1 MIFEIKNYY
10 KFNFVIKLI
19 SLFKSGGIVMWP
31 LLIFSILSLSCI
43 IERIIFWNKINNY
56 LKVSDDFQI
65 NKLTD
70 ISYLKSLKKGDI
82 HNNPYK
88 KLLFKIKD
96 FDLSSQR
103 NLSIA
108 LSISIQSLQY
118 EFEKFNNFFATT
130 ISIAPL
136 LGLLGTVFGLINSFS
151 FIEIGN
157 VGANANEVTGGI
169 SEALVS
175 TAAGLIIAIF
185 TLVFSNYFKSLK
197 TKKIKLINEFC
208 GRFETFFALKN
219 FN

>member
-1 MIFEIKNYY
+1 
-10 KFNFVIKLI
+10 
-19 SLFKSGGIVMWP
+19 MWP
-31 LLIFSILSLSCI
+31 LLLFSILSVSFI
-43 IERIIFWNKINNY
+43 IERIIFWNKFNNY
-56 LKVSDDFQI
+56 VKVSNDFQI
-65 NKLTD
+65 NQYTD
-70 ISYLKSLKKGDI
+70 ISYLKSIKKKDI
-82 HNNPYK
+82 DNNPYK
-88 KLLFKIKD
+88 KLLFKLKD

-108 LSISIQSLQY
+108 LAISIQSLQY

-130 ISIAPL
+130 ISISPL

-169 SEALVS
+169 SEALIS
-175 TAAGLIIAIF
+175 TAAGLIIAIL
-185 TLVFSNYFKSLK
+185 TLIFSNYFKSIK
-197 TKKIKLINEFC
+197 SKKIKLLNEFC

>member
-1 MIFEIKNYY
+1 
-10 KFNFVIKLI
+10 
-19 SLFKSGGIVMWP
+19 MWP
-31 LLIFSILSLSCI
+31 LLLFSILSVSCI
-43 IERIIFWNKINNY
+43 IERLIFWNKVNNY
-56 LKVSDDFQI
+56 KKISNEFLVNQF
-65 NKLTD
+65 TD
-70 ISYLKSLKKGDI
+70 IAYLKSLSNKNIGYD
-82 HNNPYK
+82 PYK

-96 FDLSSQR
+96 FDLSNQR

-108 LSISIQSLQY
+108 LSISIQSIQY

-151 FIEIGN
+151 FIELGN
-157 VGANANEVTGGI
+157 AGLNADEVTGGI

-185 TLVFSNYFKSLK
+185 TLIFSNYFKSIK
-197 TKKIKLINEFC
+197 IKKIKLLNEFC
-208 GRFETFFALKN
+208 GRFESFFALKN

>member
-1 MIFEIKNYY
+1 
-10 KFNFVIKLI
+10 
-19 SLFKSGGIVMWP
+19 MWP
-31 LLIFSILSLSCI
+31 LLLFSILSVSCI
-43 IERIIFWNKINNY
+43 IERIIFWNKLNNY
-56 LKVSDDFQI
+56 LKVSNDFQI
-65 NKLTD
+65 NQFTD
-70 ISYLKSLKKGDI
+70 ISYLKSLKKKDI
-82 HNNPYK
+82 DNNPYK

-157 VGANANEVTGGI
+157 VGVNANEVTGGI

-185 TLVFSNYFKSLK
+185 TLVFSNYFKSIK

-208 GRFETFFALKN
+208 GRFETFFVLKN

>member
-1 MIFEIKNYY
+1 
-10 KFNFVIKLI
+10 
-19 SLFKSGGIVMWP
+19 MWP
-31 LLIFSILSLSCI
+31 LLLFSILSVSCI
-43 IERIIFWNKINNY
+43 IERIIFWNKLNNY
-56 LKVSDDFQI
+56 VKVSNDFQI
-65 NKLTD
+65 NQFTD
-70 ISYLKSLKKGDI
+70 ISYLKSLKKKDI
-82 HNNPYK
+82 DNNPYK

-157 VGANANEVTGGI
+157 VGVNANKVTGGI

-185 TLVFSNYFKSLK
+185 TLVFSNYFKSIK

>member
-1 MIFEIKNYY
+1 
-10 KFNFVIKLI
+10 
-19 SLFKSGGIVMWP
+19 MWP
-31 LLIFSILSLSCI
+31 LLLFSILSVSCI
-43 IERIIFWNKINNY
+43 IERIIFWNKFNNY
-56 LKVSDDFQI
+56 VKVSNDFQI
-65 NKLTD
+65 NQYTD
-70 ISYLKSLKKGDI
+70 ISYLKSIKKKDI
-82 HNNPYK
+82 DNNPYK

-157 VGANANEVTGGI
+157 VGVNANEVTGGI

-185 TLVFSNYFKSLK
+185 TLVFSNYFKSIK

>member
-1 MIFEIKNYY
+1 
-10 KFNFVIKLI
+10 
-19 SLFKSGGIVMWP
+19 MWP
-31 LLIFSILSLSCI
+31 LLLFSILSVSCI
-43 IERIIFWNKINNY
+43 IERLIFWNKFNSFV
-56 LKVSDDFQI
+56 KVSNDFQI
-65 NKLTD
+65 NQFSD
-70 ISYLKSLKKGDI
+70 ISYLKSLKKKDI

-108 LSISIQSLQY
+108 LSISLQSLQH
-118 EFEKFNNFFATT
+118 EFEKFNNFFSTT

-157 VGANANEVTGGI
+157 VGVNANEVTGGI
-169 SEALVS
+169 SEALIS

-185 TLVFSNYFKSLK
+185 TLIFSNYFKSIK
-197 TKKIKLINEFC
+197 NKKIKLMNEFC
-208 GRFETFFALKN
+208 GKFETFFSHKN

>member
-1 MIFEIKNYY
+1 
-10 KFNFVIKLI
+10 
-19 SLFKSGGIVMWP
+19 MWP
-31 LLIFSILSLSCI
+31 LLLFSILSFSCI
-43 IERIIFWNKINNY
+43 IERIIFWNKLNNY
-56 LKVSDDFQI
+56 LKVSNDFKMNQ
-65 NKLTD
+65 LTD
-70 ISYLKSLKKGDI
+70 ISYLKSLKRRDI
-82 HNNPYK
+82 YNNPYK

-157 VGANANEVTGGI
+157 VGVNANEVTGGI

-185 TLVFSNYFKSLK
+185 TLAFSNYFKSIK

-208 GRFETFFALKN
+208 GRYETFFALKN

>member
-1 MIFEIKNYY
+1 
-10 KFNFVIKLI
+10 
-19 SLFKSGGIVMWP
+19 MWP
-31 LLIFSILSLSCI
+31 LLLVSILSVSCR
-43 IERIIFWNKINNY
+43 IERIIFWNKFNNY
-56 LKVSDDFQI
+56 VKVSNDFQI
-65 NKLTD
+65 NQYTD
-70 ISYLKSLKKGDI
+70 ISYLKSIKKKEID
-82 HNNPYK
+82 NNPYK

-157 VGANANEVTGGI
+157 VGVNANEVTGGI
-169 SEALVS
+169 SEALIS

-185 TLVFSNYFKSLK
+185 TLVFSNYFKSVK

>member
-1 MIFEIKNYY
+1 
-10 KFNFVIKLI
+10 
-19 SLFKSGGIVMWP
+19 MWP
-31 LLIFSILSLSCI
+31 LLLFSILSVSFI
-43 IERIIFWNKINNY
+43 IERIIFWNKININ
-56 LKVSDDFQI
+56 LKLRSDFEI
-65 NKLTD
+65 NQFTD
-70 ISYLKSLKKGDI
+70 ITYLKSLKKKDI
-82 HNNPYK
+82 NNNPYK

-157 VGANANEVTGGI
+157 VGVNANEVTGGI

-185 TLVFSNYFKSLK
+185 TLVFSNYFKSIK

>member
-1 MIFEIKNYY
+1 
-10 KFNFVIKLI
+10 
-19 SLFKSGGIVMWP
+19 MWP
-31 LLIFSILSLSCI
+31 LLLFSILSVSCI
-43 IERIIFWNKINNY
+43 IERIIFWNKLNNY
-56 LKVSDDFQI
+56 LKVSNDFQI
-65 NKLTD
+65 NQLAD
-70 ISYLKSLKKGDI
+70 ISYLKSLKKKDI
-82 HNNPYK
+82 DNNPYK

-157 VGANANEVTGGI
+157 VGVNANEVTGGI

-185 TLVFSNYFKSLK
+185 TLVFSNYFKSIK